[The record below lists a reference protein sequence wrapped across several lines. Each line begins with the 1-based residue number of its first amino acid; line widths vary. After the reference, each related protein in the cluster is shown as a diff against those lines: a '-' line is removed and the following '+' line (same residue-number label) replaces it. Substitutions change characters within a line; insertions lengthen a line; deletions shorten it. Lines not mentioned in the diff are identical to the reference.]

1 MKSWEIFEAKSG
13 EKEKEVIPS
22 PHKKEAQDNF
32 FKSNKEFL
40 EHYMG
45 DSSVEILE
53 APSNLPTP
61 FGGVDLEHGKM
72 YVKPS
77 FFTEKGYSEDKGMFC
92 ALHEYEHVKELL
104 ELLSRK
110 DGEKV
115 WRAHQAEVKNKQ
127 RLHILDN
134 CIDDIKMNR
143 SVVKRAPS
151 LKATKDNLYE
161 QDLFPE
167 DDMTKMPKHLQFAQ
181 AILRKKSLPNRK
193 TITAPEVEKEI
204 NRLEGI
210 KNSAGVSVIDY
221 ATSPETPMEMRLEL
235 QKRYLRESY
244 EKFFEE
250 DARER
255 KDKENQDNKED
266 KSDGDN
272 GGEQNENS
280 GAESGESKDK
290 KDKNKKEKR
299 REGKEDGDKKKN
311 GEKGEKNPE
320 DYFKKEYE
328 EWEKNNPKM
337 APMKDIEKAVEDFL
351 KSKKKEKTADE
362 MMEEAYAKAE
372 GVTVEEL
379 REYRTFWREI
389 EDIENPE
396 TNEKTVEGLREIFRK
411 IIAERKK
418 KVFASKLP
426 VSEGEILAYPAEAEA
441 QIKAGVSEPEVWQ
454 TLDKKEKPKELYGE
468 FDVTVVCDRSS
479 SMREGEKASEQR
491 KAAAL
496 LLEALKEFSDLI
508 DEERIDLEYDLNVRT
523 ECWSFGSDEQVEML
537 KPLGKEMTE
546 KQRVHIYKTLADTP
560 GSTKDFAALEKIFEG
575 VSDEDWEK
583 IKNGILRKVIIV
595 LSDGESDDAARV
607 GKILNRFRGNNA
619 VVIGIGI
626 TKEGEEIKKTYAPDG
641 LVCEEASKLA
651 STAGTLLEKYLAE
664 INGKK

>member
-1 MKSWEIFEAKSG
+1 MKSPEIFEAKSG
-13 EKEKEVIPS
+13 GEEKKNITSFHTET
-22 PHKKEAQDNF
+22 AQENF
-32 FKSNKEFL
+32 FKKHKEFL
-40 EHYMG
+40 EHYAG
-45 DSSVEILE
+45 DSSVKIKE
-53 APSNLPTP
+53 APPDLPTP
-61 FGGVDLEHGKM
+61 FGGVDLENGAM

-77 FFTEKGYSEDKGMFC
+77 FFIEKGYSEDKGMFC
-92 ALHEYEHVKELL
+92 ALHEYEHIRELL
-104 ELLSRK
+104 EILSRK
-110 DGEKV
+110 GGEKI
-115 WRAHQAEVKNKQ
+115 WKAHQAEVKNKR

-134 CIDDIKMNR
+134 CVDDIKMNR
-143 SVVKRAPS
+143 AIAKRAPS
-151 LKATKDNLYE
+151 LGGTKDKLYE
-161 QDLFPE
+161 ENLFPE

-193 TITAPEVEKEI
+193 TITAPEVQAEI
-204 NRLEGI
+204 DRLEEI

-221 ATSPETPMEMRLEL
+221 ATSPETPMDMRLEL
-235 QKRYLRESY
+235 QKAYLQGPY
-244 EKFFEE
+244 EKFFE
-250 DARER
+250 DDVREQ
-255 KDKENQDNKED
+255 KDKEESENKGDDGDDE
-266 KSDGDN
+266 SDG
-272 GGEQNENS
+272 
-280 GAESGESKDK
+280 GAENKDK
-290 KDKNKKEKR
+290 TGKNKKEKG
-299 REGKEDGDKKKN
+299 ESGKKKR
-311 GEKGEKNPE
+311 GERRKRNPE

-337 APMKDIEKAVEDFL
+337 VPMKDIEKAVENFL

-372 GVTVEEL
+372 GVRVEEL

-396 TNEKTVEGLREIFRK
+396 TNEKTVEELREIFRK

-426 VSEGEILAYPAEAEA
+426 VSEGEILAYPAEVVA

-479 SMREGEKASEQR
+479 SMREGEKAPEQR

-546 KQRVHIYKTLADTP
+546 RQRVHIYKTLADTP

-583 IKNGILRKVIIV
+583 IKNGILRKIIIV

-607 GKILNRFRGNNA
+607 GKILNKFRGNGA

-626 TKEGEEIKKTYAPDG
+626 TKEGEKIEETYAPDG